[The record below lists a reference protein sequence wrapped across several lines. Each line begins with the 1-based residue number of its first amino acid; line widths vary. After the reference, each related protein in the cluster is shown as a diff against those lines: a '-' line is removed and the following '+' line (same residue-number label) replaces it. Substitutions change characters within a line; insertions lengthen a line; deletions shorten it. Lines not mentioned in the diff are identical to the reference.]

1 MRLGRAKIAPGRTTA
16 FTFGDESD
24 IEVQCARTVSD
35 ELGLRFERVPIRFD
49 RFLQWMKEC
58 VAREQLS
65 NTLLDFGWPSAA
77 ESAQFGGPD
86 LISGLCGD
94 AAMGGSG
101 IQYAF
106 DERRGL
112 HCFERRLAESCAWG
126 MSPEALVDVLAI
138 GSAAR
143 VVRDVVERMRT
154 RFESVPGYPFQKAW
168 MWVVNYRS
176 RFHVVPYALR
186 MSDRAWPV
194 MPYCDREVVAAAL
207 SMPLPYIAGRR
218 MQIDTLKRDFLPL
231 ARLPLDR
238 NSWDDSPLVP
248 TLGYRLKRKLA
259 RVRQRLHPS
268 PVERRAYYRVFDI
281 NNAGW
286 RSIREAVEPLRTAA
300 RDIFV
305 PGALD
310 RLLPPSNVQIT
321 APDGIRD
328 VANQKTLCA
337 LLLLLSERS

>member
-1 MRLGRAKIAPGRTTA
+1 
-16 FTFGDESD
+16 
-24 IEVQCARTVSD
+24 
-35 ELGLRFERVPIRFD
+35 
-49 RFLQWMKEC
+49 
-58 VAREQLS
+58 
-65 NTLLDFGWPSAA
+65 
-77 ESAQFGGPD
+77 
-86 LISGLCGD
+86 
-94 AAMGGSG
+94 MGGSG
-101 IQYAF
+101 IQYAI
-106 DERRGL
+106 DEKRGL
-112 HCFERRLAESCAWG
+112 HRFERRLAESCAWG
-126 MSPEALVDVLAI
+126 LTPEALVDVLAI
-138 GSAAR
+138 DSAAL
-143 VVRDVVERMRT
+143 VVRNVVERMRV
-154 RFESVPGYPFQKAW
+154 RFESTPGHPFQKAS

-186 MSDRAWPV
+186 MSDCAWPV
-194 MPYCDREVVAAAL
+194 MPYCDREVLTAAL

-218 MQIDTLKRDFLPL
+218 MQVDTLKRDFLPL

-248 TLGYRLKRKLA
+248 TLGYRLKRKLL

-310 RLLPPSNVQIT
+310 RLLPPAGAQIT